1 MEVKFAMKKVK
12 ILSQI
17 ELIKLT
23 SSGNTEAKKELEK
36 RLKDMVSCDDKKK
49 KDRS

>member
-1 MEVKFAMKKVK
+1 VAKSVK

-23 SSGNTEAKKELEK
+23 SSGNSEAKKELEK
-36 RLKDMVSCDDKKK
+36 RLKDMVNSDEKHKKGK
-49 KDRS
+49 S

>member
-1 MEVKFAMKKVK
+1 MAKNVK

-23 SSGNTEAKKELEK
+23 SSGNKEAKKELEK
-36 RLKDMVSCDDKKK
+36 RLKDMVSSGGKNGKEK
-49 KDRS
+49 S

>member
-1 MEVKFAMKKVK
+1 MAKSVK

-23 SSGNTEAKKELEK
+23 SSGNSEAKKELEK
-36 RLKDMVSCDDKKK
+36 RLKDMVNSDEKHKKGK
-49 KDRS
+49 S

>member
-1 MEVKFAMKKVK
+1 MAKSVK

-23 SSGNTEAKKELEK
+23 SSGNSEAKKELEK
-36 RLKDMVSCDDKKK
+36 RLKDMVNSDEKHKKGKSC
-49 KDRS
+49 SC

>member
-1 MEVKFAMKKVK
+1 MEVVDLSKNVK

-23 SSGNTEAKKELEK
+23 SSGNKEAKKELEK
-36 RLKDMVSCDDKKK
+36 RLKDMVNSDGKSKKEK
-49 KDRS
+49 S